1 MREWVETVAFKKFP
15 PLPAAALQTDATI
28 IRNGVDDNNMPAEL
42 ERYSFKCRIQYKRY
56 QDQTQEGTN
65 VRFHIDMYVRPL
77 PFIVSKDD
85 SVEIFSNGSKTTGIV
100 EDVFH
105 YDNLD
110 GSRHHTKIVVSE
122 VREVGV

>member
-1 MREWVETVAFKKFP
+1 MAFKKFP

-28 IRNGVDDNNMPAEL
+28 IRNGVDDNNMPAEI
-42 ERYSFKCRIQYKRY
+42 ERHSVKCRVQYKRY
-56 QDQTQEGTN
+56 QDQTPEGTN

-85 SVEIFSNGSKTTGIV
+85 SVEIFSNGGKTTGIV